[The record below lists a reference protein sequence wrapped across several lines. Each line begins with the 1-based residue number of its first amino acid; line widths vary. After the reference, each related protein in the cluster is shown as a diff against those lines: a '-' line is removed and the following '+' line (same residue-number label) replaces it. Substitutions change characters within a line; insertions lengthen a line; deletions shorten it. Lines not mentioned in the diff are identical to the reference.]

1 MVMKKKYLKLI
12 STDSVGWLGSPEQF
26 IELYGNYF
34 KDGTF
39 DGVEM
44 IAFKP
49 LKKLKN
55 FISILNQHH
64 IPTISFHSKT
74 GGENR
79 LSPKYGIIMTIVNYF
94 IFGVENLILNFK
106 DKEFLSHTPYLENKK
121 VKNFIVF
128 HKPKVLWIENHLY
141 GQKGIED
148 AKNQIIDYLKKGINA
163 HGMLD
168 LYHLLAKVP
177 TKELVKTWPKIVAE
191 ISNYL
196 RWFSGIHLPI
206 GSRKND
212 SLPIEQITDEMLEL
226 FAEKIVPYL
235 DRVVIENQQKNLG
248 LFFSTNKMIKE
259 QKKRNEVN
267 FLRLKKAGIL

>member
-12 STDSVGWLGSPEQF
+12 STDSIGWLGKPEQF
-26 IELYGNYF
+26 IYLYKDYF

-49 LKKLKN
+49 VSRLKK
-55 FISILNQHH
+55 FISILDQHN

-79 LSPKYGIIMTIVNYF
+79 LPAQYGIIMTIVNFF
-94 IFGVENLILNFK
+94 IFGVEDLTLNFK
-106 DKEFLSHTPYLENKK
+106 DIEFLSHTPYVENKK
-121 VKNFIVF
+121 IKDFIVNN
-128 HKPKVLWIENHLY
+128 KPKTLWIENHLY
-141 GQKGIED
+141 GRKGIED
-148 AKNQIIDYLKKGINA
+148 AKNQIIDYRKKGIDA

-177 TKELVKTWPKIVAE
+177 TKELVKTWSKIVAE
-191 ISNYL
+191 ASNYL
-196 RWFSGIHLPI
+196 KWFSGIHFPI
-206 GSRKND
+206 GSHKDD

-226 FAEKIVPYL
+226 FGKKIVPHL
-235 DRVVIENQQKNLG
+235 DRVVIENIQENLG
-248 LFFSTNKMIKE
+248 LFFSTTKMLEK
-259 QKKRNEVN
+259 QKKRNKIN
-267 FLRLKKAGIL
+267 FQRLKKTGIL